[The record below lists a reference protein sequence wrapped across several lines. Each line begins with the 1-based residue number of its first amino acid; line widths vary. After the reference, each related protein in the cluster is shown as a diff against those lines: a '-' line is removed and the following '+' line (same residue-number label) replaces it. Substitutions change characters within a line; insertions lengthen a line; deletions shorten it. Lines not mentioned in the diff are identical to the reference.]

1 MDYTNYFAALNAAIK
16 FGRESMIQEIIDAI
30 SGEVFLFESGFH
42 YDPNI
47 IKLTKVS
54 TTLMVGTRKGD
65 RYSIGLLSTGEILQ
79 LYKHIV
85 CLTSA

>member
-1 MDYTNYFAALNAAIK
+1 MDYTNYFAALESAVE
-16 FGRESMIQEIIDAI
+16 FGRSCMIQEIIDAI
-30 SGEVFLFESGFH
+30 SGEVFLFESGF
-42 YDPNI
+42 YYNTDI
-47 IKLTKVS
+47 MKLTKVS

-65 RYSIGLLSTGEILQ
+65 EYSIGLLSTGEILQ